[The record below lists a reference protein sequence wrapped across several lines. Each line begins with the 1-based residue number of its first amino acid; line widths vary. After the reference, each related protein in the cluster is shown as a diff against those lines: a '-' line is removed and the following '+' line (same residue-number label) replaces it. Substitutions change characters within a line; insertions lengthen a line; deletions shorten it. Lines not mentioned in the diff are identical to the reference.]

1 LVRAPG
7 SYPDCPR
14 FKSWWAHQK
23 GEKMSRIQKLKVAN
37 VKDDTIIRL
46 KYSDGGNVVHCRDGF
61 ELEIIHGTYITNH
74 LSEMVI
80 NPSLGN
86 NHILQEMRSEGLL
99 EDYERGS
106 DEFEEYVAEVI
117 DKNWQDY
124 GWIETSTERY
134 DHKRGYTEVS
144 TVIKT
149 TAGKIF
155 EMADFELAGWD
166 IEVDHPLGVLE
177 IE

>member
-1 LVRAPG
+1 
-7 SYPDCPR
+7 
-14 FKSWWAHQK
+14 
-23 GEKMSRIQKLKVAN
+23 MSRIQKLKVAN
-37 VKDDTIIRL
+37 VKDNTTIRL
-46 KYSDGGNVVHCRDGF
+46 KFTCGSNVIHSRDNF
-61 ELEIIHGTYITNH
+61 ENAVIEEAYIANH

-86 NHILQEMRSEGLL
+86 NHILQEMRAAGLL
-99 EDYERGS
+99 EDYDRGS
-106 DEFEEYVAEVI
+106 DDFEGYVAGVI

-144 TVIKT
+144 AVLET
-149 TAGKIF
+149 TAEKIF

-166 IEVDHPLGVLE
+166 IEVDHPLGILE
-177 IE
+177 IEED